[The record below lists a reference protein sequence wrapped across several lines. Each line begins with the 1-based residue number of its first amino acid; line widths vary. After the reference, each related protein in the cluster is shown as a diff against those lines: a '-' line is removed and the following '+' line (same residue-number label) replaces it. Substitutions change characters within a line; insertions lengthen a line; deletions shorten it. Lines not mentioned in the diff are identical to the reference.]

1 MKQFTI
7 ILLLFATF
15 FLGNA
20 RGLHQQVPASE
31 KLVLNNGAKWKVD
44 KSTSNNVTN
53 LQWVINAAGG
63 KTAKSLPDYR
73 KAGITLQQGIAKM
86 IRECRM
92 KGADHLA
99 LHKWLEPLMDQVAKL
114 NRASNA
120 TVAARSFDTIIAQ
133 LNLFNQYFQA

>member
-1 MKQFTI
+1 MKQITI
-7 ILLLFATF
+7 ILLLSATF

-20 RGLHQQVPASE
+20 RGLQQQVPASE

-53 LQWVINAAGG
+53 LQRVVSTASG

-73 KAGITLQQGIAKM
+73 QTGITLQQGIAKM
-86 IRECRM
+86 IRECKM
-92 KGADHLA
+92 KGPDHLA
-99 LHKWLEPLMDQVAKL
+99 LHKWLEPLMEQVAKL
-114 NRASNA
+114 NRASDA
-120 TVAARSFDTIIAQ
+120 TVAARSFDTITAQ